1 MCWWR
6 FHLQSQHHS
15 VGSLIRHPRC
25 VANKTPRLPLNTFF
39 CAKTYSV
46 VDAVFCR
53 GWFECPKCVQTCF
66 VYIMVVVVFCSER
79 IQRRWRVRLPTPRCE
94 HLWRGLSLCVACV
107 KEPLWIISGPD
118 SPEVIQSSW
127 VKGREAVWKLKTVLG
142 PLVQR
147 EGCAWGWPW
156 SAAFPAHPWTPCT
169 SSWGLPAPWP
179 SPCAPSG
186 VKTQVRGH
194 LHTHGTRIWKV
205 EP

>member
-6 FHLQSQHHS
+6 FHLQSQHHG

-39 CAKTYSV
+39 CTKTYSV

-53 GWFECPKCVQTCF
+53 GWFECAKCVQTCF
-66 VYIMVVVVFCSER
+66 VYIMVVVVFCSDR

-94 HLWRGLSLCVACV
+94 HLWRGLSLCVARV

-127 VKGREAVWKLKTVLG
+127 VKLVFKRPGGRLKTKDGFRSAGAERGVRVRLT
-142 PLVQR
+142 LVR
-147 EGCAWGWPW
+147 
-156 SAAFPAHPWTPCT
+156 SVSSSSMDSLYFLLRSSSSLAFTLCT
-169 SSWGLPAPWP
+169 
-179 SPCAPSG
+179 
-186 VKTQVRGH
+186 
-194 LHTHGTRIWKV
+194 
-205 EP
+205 